1 MNSLWP
7 SRNAPAEPPADKVA
21 VDVADIGISGI
32 PPEDETGPI
41 KMVPAPTRPGLQ
53 RNQPSVPAPPLVPQ
67 LPPPNQAA
75 YNNAAGN
82 GPNNPPQSGPPQ
94 PPPPQDSLSLAQLR
108 RIVAEFPRTEPIAY
122 DYVYADMA
130 PMEEEIDEWFVY
142 NFWQWV
148 RLNTAQ
154 RNFYAEW
161 ASVFDD
167 DGEPAWDRTD
177 DEARR
182 RFVKTVLRD
191 VCSRDAARRSGTI
204 GALTYLVLGRWME
217 SVDEPVLPSLKDGK
231 VKSAATP
238 SQLAAMKAGVELL
251 AECGGIPIVWE
262 AFRKGFEPFW

>member
-7 SRNAPAEPPADKVA
+7 SRNAPAEPPASKA
-21 VDVADIGISGI
+21 PVDVADTGIANI
-32 PPEDETGPI
+32 PQDDDSSRSKTPS
-41 KMVPAPTRPGLQ
+41 APTRPGLQ
-53 RNQPSVPAPPLVPQ
+53 RNQPSAPPPPLVPQ
-67 LPPPNQAA
+67 PPPPNQPA
-75 YNNAAGN
+75 YNNAPGSGANNSSN
-82 GPNNPPQSGPPQ
+82 GGPQ
-94 PPPPQDSLSLAQLR
+94 PPQDSLSLAQLR

-130 PMEEEIDEWFVY
+130 PVEEEIDEWFVY

-167 DGEPAWDRTD
+167 EPAWDRTD
-177 DEARR
+177 DEERR
-182 RFVKTVLRD
+182 VFVKTVLRD
-191 VCSRDAARRSGTI
+191 VRSADSARRSGTI

-217 SVDEPVLPSLKDGK
+217 SVHEPVLPSLKDTK

-251 AECGGIPIVWE
+251 AECGGIPVVWE

>member
-7 SRNAPAEPPADKVA
+7 SRNAPAEPPANKVA
-21 VDVADIGISGI
+21 VDVADIGIADV
-32 PPEDETGPI
+32 PPEDDTSRSKTPS
-41 KMVPAPTRPGLQ
+41 AQNRPGLQ
-53 RNQPSVPAPPLVPQ
+53 RNQHSAPPPPIVPQ
-67 LPPPNQAA
+67 PPPPNLST
-75 YNNAAGN
+75 YSNAPGNAGA
-82 GPNNPPQSGPPQ
+82 NNPQNGGPQ
-94 PPPPQDSLSLAQLR
+94 PPQDSLSLAQLR

-130 PMEEEIDEWFVY
+130 PVEEEIDEWFVY

-148 RLNTAQ
+148 RLNAAQ

-161 ASVFDD
+161 AAVFED
-167 DGEPAWDRTD
+167 EPAWDRTD
-177 DEARR
+177 EEERR
-182 RFVKTVLRD
+182 MFVRTVLGDLR
-191 VCSRDAARRSGTI
+191 SPDAARRSGTI

-217 SVDEPVLPSLKDGK
+217 SVDEPVVPSLKDTK

-251 AECGGIPIVWE
+251 AECGGIPVVWE

>member
-7 SRNAPAEPPADKVA
+7 SRNAPAEPPANKVAA
-21 VDVADIGISGI
+21 VDVADIGISQI
-32 PPEDETGPI
+32 PSADEASRV
-41 KMVPAPTRPGLQ
+41 KMPSGPTRPGLQ
-53 RNQPSVPAPPLVPQ
+53 RNQPSVPPPPLVPQ
-67 LPPPNQAA
+67 PPPPNPTA
-75 YNNAAGN
+75 YNAAPGS
-82 GPNNPPQSGPPQ
+82 GANNPQNAGPQ
-94 PPPPQDSLSLAQLR
+94 PPQDSLSLAQLR

-130 PMEEEIDEWFVY
+130 PVEEEIDEWFVY

-167 DGEPAWDRTD
+167 GGDGPAWDRTS
-177 DEARR
+177 EEQKRM
-182 RFVKTVLRD
+182 FVKAVLRD
-191 VCSRDAARRSGTI
+191 VRSPDAARRSGTI

-217 SVDEPVLPSLKDGK
+217 SVDAPVLPSLKDTK

-251 AECGGIPIVWE
+251 AECGGIPVVWE